1 MAVNVDSGCYN
12 REKRFSPS
20 STRFNKNGKPANR
33 CGDTRRAKITLV
45 TGYLY
50 GLHLAAR
57 SFRARLYD
65 RRERCYPFSPVRD
78 IASVG
83 AANTIACYRE
93 PLSSRRRNKLS
104 ASPASRSLLQT
115 RFKGAR
121 TTCEMHRDLCSF
133 DVLIF
138 FVYLPATLR

>member
-1 MAVNVDSGCYN
+1 MAVNVDSDCYN
-12 REKRFSPS
+12 REERFSPS
-20 STRFNKNGKPANR
+20 STWFNKNGKPANR
-33 CGDTRRAKITLV
+33 RGDTRRAKITLV

-93 PLSSRRRNKLS
+93 PLSSRRRNELS
-104 ASPASRSLLQT
+104 ALLHQPAGLYSRRVL
-115 RFKGAR
+115 KAR
-121 TTCEMHRDLCSF
+121 EQRAKCIATCVHSTC
-133 DVLIF
+133 
-138 FVYLPATLR
+138 

>member
-104 ASPASRSLLQT
+104 ALLHQPADLYFRRVL
-115 RFKGAR
+115 KAR
-121 TTCEMHRDLCSF
+121 EQRAKCIATCVHSTC
-133 DVLIF
+133 
-138 FVYLPATLR
+138 